1 MTVMLDKPS
10 PPAPD
15 RSPRS
20 RHRAEARL
28 RLARKTGVVLL
39 SLLLAL
45 AAWEIAAWIVDD
57 GVTLPTVQRTVG
69 QFFTYM
75 SRRYPAQGNTLWQ
88 DGLISSRRILIGF
101 ALGSILGV
109 LIGSAM
115 AGSRVVHGLLDP
127 IVEIVRPLPPLA
139 FIPLFIVWF
148 GIGETSKIVLILVG
162 VVPTV
167 TIATLSALD
176 GVPRELLHASRALG
190 ASPLYT
196 MFHVRIRYA
205 LPGVIT
211 GMRLAMGGAWTSI
224 VAAEMIAATSGIG
237 YLITQ
242 AGNFLQTP
250 LIFSGIITISILGLV
265 LDGLLRQLSR
275 LTDPSSRAAAA
286 DRI

>member
-1 MTVMLDKPS
+1 
-10 PPAPD
+10 
-15 RSPRS
+15 
-20 RHRAEARL
+20 
-28 RLARKTGVVLL
+28 
-39 SLLLAL
+39 
-45 AAWEIAAWIVDD
+45 
-57 GVTLPTVQRTVG
+57 
-69 QFFTYM
+69 
-75 SRRYPAQGNTLWQ
+75 
-88 DGLISSRRILIGF
+88 
-101 ALGSILGV
+101 
-109 LIGSAM
+109 M
-115 AGSRVVHGLLDP
+115 AGSRIVHGLLDP

-148 GIGETSKIVLILVG
+148 GIGETSKVVLILVG

-167 TIATLSALD
+167 TIATVSALD
-176 GVPRELLHASRALG
+176 GVPRELMNASRALG

-242 AGNFLQTP
+242 AGNYLQTP

-265 LDGLLRQLSR
+265 LDAVLRQLSR
-275 LTDPSSRAAAA
+275 LTDPSSRAASA
-286 DRI
+286 DRA